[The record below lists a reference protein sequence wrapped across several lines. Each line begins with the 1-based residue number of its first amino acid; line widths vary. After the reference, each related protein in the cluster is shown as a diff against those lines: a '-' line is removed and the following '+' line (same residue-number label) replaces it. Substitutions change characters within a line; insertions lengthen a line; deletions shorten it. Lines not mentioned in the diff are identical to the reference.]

1 MATVPDTRPIHTAG
15 AGGGAS
21 PSHAGSDLRARAR
34 AVVDLGRPRQW
45 PKNALVLA
53 APAAGG
59 VLLRPQALQRTLL
72 ATLAFIAASAAVYAL
87 NDVLDVAADRRH
99 PVKRLRPVASGL
111 VSPRL
116 ALGFAAAAALTS
128 IALAGVLGWLTP
140 LIVVSYL
147 AISAAYTVWLKH
159 VPVLDVVIV
168 ATGFVLRALAG
179 ASAVNLHVSSWFL
192 LVSLFGALFIVSAK
206 RRAEVRNLGPGA
218 ATRASLDAYT
228 GDWLSQVLVMSL
240 TGTLIAYASWAFQVT
255 GHDTVRPVLAVSVLP
270 VLVALLRYLLL
281 VDRGE
286 GERPE
291 LSLAGDRVLLVCA
304 LVWCALMGWGLY
316 LT

>member
-1 MATVPDTRPIHTAG
+1 MATVPDTRPPATA
-15 AGGGAS
+15 
-21 PSHAGSDLRARAR
+21 PTARAPHGLDRTR
-34 AVVDLGRPRQW
+34 AASLARGLLALGRPRQW

-59 VLLRPQALQRTLL
+59 VLLRPDALERTLA
-72 ATLAFIAASAAVYAL
+72 ATVAFVAASAAVYAL
-87 NDVLDVAADRRH
+87 NDTLDADADRRH
-99 PVKRLRPVASGL
+99 PTKRERPVAAGT
-111 VSPRL
+111 VGPRL
-116 ALGFAAAAALTS
+116 ALAVAATSAVAGLTLAAS
-128 IALAGVLGWLTP
+128 LGWLTP
-140 LIVVSYL
+140 LVVGSFL
-147 AISAAYTVWLKH
+147 AVSVAYTLWFKH
-159 VPVLDVVIV
+159 VPVLDVVVV

-179 ASAVNLHVSSWFL
+179 ASAVGLRVSSWFL

-206 RRAEVRNLGPGA
+206 RRAEVRSIGA
-218 ATRASLDAYT
+218 AGGTRASLDAYT

-270 VLVALLRYLLL
+270 VLVALLRYLLM
-281 VDRGE
+281 VDRGD

-291 LSLAGDRVLLVCA
+291 VSLVSDRLLLVCA
-304 LVWCALMGWGLY
+304 VSWCALMAWGLY